1 MSLQLSDLDVESLP
15 KAEVQRLF
23 IELGQDGLGRPM
35 AVPVLALRGARP
47 GPVVVLTAAMHGDE
61 LNGIPV
67 LHQLFARTNP
77 QTLRGTLVGVIV
89 VNLPGFTARR
99 RMFTHRADLNH
110 RMPGQFGGDEAHSF
124 AAHLMDRIVSKAD
137 RLFDL
142 HTASAGRV
150 NCLYVR
156 ADMDHPVAARMAR
169 LQRPRV
175 ILHDPPTDGTLRGA
189 ASSLGIPAITLEI
202 GDPRLFQPRF
212 VRRALAGIRAV
223 LGAEKVIP
231 RRPPTD
237 LPEPIVCRRSAWLY
251 TERGGLLTV
260 LPKVGE
266 RVKAGEV
273 IAEMTTI
280 FGEPLLTY
288 PAPSDGVVIGKST
301 DPVAP
306 TGSRILHL
314 GETEVAS

>member
-1 MSLQLSDLDVESLP
+1 MLCELDIDALP
-15 KAEVQRLF
+15 RGEVQRLH
-23 IELGQDGLGRPM
+23 IELGQDGLGRPL
-35 AVPVLALRGARP
+35 AVPTLALRGMRP

-67 LHQLFARTNP
+67 LHQLFARTDP
-77 QTLRGTLVGVIV
+77 RTLRGTLIGVIV
-89 VNLPGFTARR
+89 VNLPGFLARR
-99 RMFTHRADLNH
+99 RLFTDRADLNH
-110 RMPGQFGGDEAHSF
+110 RMPGRLGGDEAFSF
-124 AAHLMDRIVSKAD
+124 AAQLMDRIVSKAD

-156 ADMDHPVAARMAR
+156 ADMDQPIAARMAR
-169 LQRPRV
+169 LQRPQV
-175 ILHDPPTDGTLRGA
+175 VLHDPPTDGTLRGA
-189 ASSLGIPAITLEI
+189 ASAQGIPAITLEI
-202 GDPRLFQPRF
+202 GDPQLFQPRF

-223 LGAEKVIP
+223 LGAEKIIP
-231 RRPPTD
+231 RRPPSE
-237 LPEPIVCRRSAWLY
+237 LPEPIICRRSAWLY
-251 TERGGLLTV
+251 TEKGGLLTV

-266 RVKAGEV
+266 RVKAGDV

-280 FGEPLLTY
+280 FGDPLLTY

-314 GETEVAS
+314 GEVGEVIA